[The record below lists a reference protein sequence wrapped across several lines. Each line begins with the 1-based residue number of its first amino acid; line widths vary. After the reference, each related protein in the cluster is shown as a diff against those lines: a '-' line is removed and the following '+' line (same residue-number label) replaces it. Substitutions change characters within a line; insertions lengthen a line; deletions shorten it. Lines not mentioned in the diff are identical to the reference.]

1 MGEDILKV
9 IENSKQSGI
18 KLEDVIG
25 KFKSINEEEIEC
37 EVSLLEKEGKIYKNC
52 NGYYIV
58 LDKDLK
64 INKEKLDIKIK
75 KEVENFIKI
84 LKKHKGTSI
93 IVSNELGMGI
103 VPSYPLGRYFR
114 EIAGEINQY
123 VAEQSDEVY
132 LTVSGIP
139 MKIKG

>member
-1 MGEDILKV
+1 MEEDILKV

-25 KFKSINEEEIEC
+25 KFKSINEEEIEY

-64 INKEKLDIKIK
+64 ISTLYCS
-75 KEVENFIKI
+75 
-84 LKKHKGTSI
+84 HKGRRYVTDNNNIFFVDSKDI
-93 IVSNELGMGI
+93 NGALDFDKVIFRDS
-103 VPSYPLGRYFR
+103 VPQR
-114 EIAGEINQY
+114 
-123 VAEQSDEVY
+123 
-132 LTVSGIP
+132 SGLRTE
-139 MKIKG
+139 